1 MTYGGRFNVAELC
14 VGDARTYT
22 RTHPRVRARSA
33 CELGHVSDLA
43 QSRRPTPSRERER
56 EREGVAAH
64 NAFSGRRRQRREK
77 PRRKKRKKKRARRKE
92 KNASRRKATDGIRV
106 SRAVRGSQYP

>member
-1 MTYGGRFNVAELC
+1 VTYGGRFNVAELC

-33 CELGHVSDLA
+33 CELGYVSDLA

-64 NAFSGRRRQRREK
+64 NAFPGRRRQRRETEEEEEEEEE
-77 PRRKKRKKKRARRKE
+77 REEEGKE
-92 KNASRRKATDGIRV
+92 RV
-106 SRAVRGSQYP
+106 EEEGHGRYKS

>member
-64 NAFSGRRRQRREK
+64 NAFPRTKEAEEKEEEEEGEKEGKERVEEEGHGRYK
-77 PRRKKRKKKRARRKE
+77 
-92 KNASRRKATDGIRV
+92 S
-106 SRAVRGSQYP
+106 